1 MKIRGYAKLTA
12 IFVVDFLSAYA
23 FAGLTAS
30 VIIMSLITVYVLFG
44 EYVDL
49 WRDRAVRIDHLDSA
63 TCSRLYSIQQSIGED
78 VRNATGS
85 DIKNMQLYVV
95 PSSVPNAFTY
105 GFRSVA
111 FSRFLLDNC
120 DDATLC
126 AILGH
131 EVSHMLYLDAVFN
144 RALFAT
150 VTVLVLTLMIASFIS
165 TSFLWLIFIV
175 LCLLNLCGGIVSI
188 LLFRGAGK
196 VVKGFYTFMQY
207 CLLFLY
213 RTILGVISRQSEYR
227 ADQFSCILGYGPQLQ
242 YFLNRFEDLHQEP
255 AHLHEIL
262 YATHPPTYSRIQRI
276 EQQKST
282 SPNGFKGL

>member
-12 IFVVDFLSAYA
+12 VFVVDFISAYA

-30 VIIMSLITVYVLFG
+30 VIIMSFIMVYVLFG

-49 WRDRAVRIDHLDSA
+49 WRDRAVKINHLDNA
-63 TCSRLYSIQQSIGED
+63 TRSRLYSIQQSIGED
-78 VRNATGS
+78 VKNTTGA
-85 DIKNMQLYVV
+85 DITSMQLYVV

-105 GFRSVA
+105 GFRSIA

-131 EVSHMLYLDAVFN
+131 EVSHMLFLDAVFN

-175 LCLLNLCGGIVSI
+175 LCLLNLCGGIVSL

-196 VVKGFYTFMQY
+196 VVKGFYTCMQY
-207 CLLFLY
+207 FVLFFYL
-213 RTILGVISRQSEYR
+213 TILGLISRQSEYR

-242 YFLNRFEDLHQEP
+242 YFLNRFEDMYQEP

-276 EQQKST
+276 EQQKSS